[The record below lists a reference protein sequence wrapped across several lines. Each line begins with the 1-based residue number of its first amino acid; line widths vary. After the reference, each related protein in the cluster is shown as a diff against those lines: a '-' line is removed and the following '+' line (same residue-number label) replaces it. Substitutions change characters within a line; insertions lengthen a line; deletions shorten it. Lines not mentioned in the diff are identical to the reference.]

1 MPRSVLA
8 CAVELP
14 ADSWFVRAADLSASV
29 PDDQVTTE
37 IDAAAYLGAKREA
50 MRAHETQITV
60 DGDYFALSN
69 ESASEP
75 RHRVLH
81 QARGPASARG
91 PGPAGAGRAE
101 RDLFAR

>member
-8 CAVELP
+8 TAVELP
-14 ADSWFVRAADLSASV
+14 EDSWFVKSHDLSVGV

-37 IDAAAYLGAKREA
+37 IDATRYLDAKRNA

-69 ESASEP
+69 ELGQRILGTEYYAQLAGP
-75 RHRVLH
+75 RPPRT
-81 QARGPASARG
+81 A
-91 PGPAGAGRAE
+91 AGGYE
-101 RDLFAR
+101 RDLFTR